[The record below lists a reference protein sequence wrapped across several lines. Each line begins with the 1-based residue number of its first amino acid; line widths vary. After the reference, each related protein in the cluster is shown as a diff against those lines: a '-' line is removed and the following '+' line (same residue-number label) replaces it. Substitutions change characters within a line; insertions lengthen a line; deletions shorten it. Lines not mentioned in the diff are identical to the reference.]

1 MTDTDEAAAAAAE
14 RDFQRG
20 KVIFEQD
27 CQEFRSLN
35 GFLWQ
40 IPVIVSTLTG
50 GWFGAGKID
59 DRFVQAALFLLAGC
73 ANLCFVVVL
82 WRLRRGVMEP
92 LLGGSPNTRAGRETL
107 GCLRQ
112 ERREV
117 LRQLLRCRTWARP
130 LPSRWSI
137 RPPVGRLALI
147 SSSSLISRGCR
158 RRHIW
163 NNCRMHELGLKPSPL

>member
-1 MTDTDEAAAAAAE
+1 MTDTNDAAEAAAD
-14 RDFQRG
+14 RDFQRA

-50 GWFGAGKID
+50 GLWFGAGKID
-59 DRFVQAALFLLAGC
+59 DRFLQAALFLLAGC

-92 LLGGSPNTRAGRETL
+92 LLGRITEYQGRPRNAGKYTMIIMFSILLSLSFLLSLAAFAMTL
-107 GCLRQ
+107 F
-112 ERREV
+112 
-117 LRQLLRCRTWARP
+117 
-130 LPSRWSI
+130 SK
-137 RPPVGRLALI
+137 VGPA
-147 SSSSLISRGCR
+147 C
-158 RRHIW
+158 HV
-163 NNCRMHELGLKPSPL
+163 PA

>member
-1 MTDTDEAAAAAAE
+1 MTDTDDAAKAVAE
-14 RDFQRG
+14 RDFQKA

-50 GWFGAGKID
+50 GLWFGAGKID
-59 DRFVQAALFLLAGC
+59 DRFLQAALFLLAGF

-92 LLGGSPNTRAGRETL
+92 LLGRITEYQGRPRSAGKYTMIATFSFLLSLSFLLSVAAFVMTL
-107 GCLRQ
+107 IAKVG
-112 ERREV
+112 
-117 LRQLLRCRTWARP
+117 
-130 LPSRWSI
+130 
-137 RPPVGRLALI
+137 PVCHVPA
-147 SSSSLISRGCR
+147 
-158 RRHIW
+158 
-163 NNCRMHELGLKPSPL
+163 